1 MTTLE
6 EIVANQE
13 GWLYEKCTS
22 ESMQLIF
29 QSLAEEIY
37 YNLHLASFE
46 VEVTNKKILEMSDMM
61 FQKAIDLILM

>member
-29 QSLAEEIY
+29 QSLAKEIY
-37 YNLHLASFE
+37 YNLHLASF
-46 VEVTNKKILEMSDMM
+46 EVTNKKILEMSDMM